1 MNQYGNIT
9 AVGNKVRIKL
19 DWAKEFFGYDFVEH
33 HNDIAAPERIVE
45 RVIEKQI
52 PVEVVKEVEAEKPK
66 GFINKVAWLLKD

>member
-1 MNQYGNIT
+1 MVNI
-9 AVGNKVRIKL
+9 ISL
-19 DWAKEFFGYDFVEH
+19 FYDITTPEH
-33 HNDIAAPERIVE
+33 IVE